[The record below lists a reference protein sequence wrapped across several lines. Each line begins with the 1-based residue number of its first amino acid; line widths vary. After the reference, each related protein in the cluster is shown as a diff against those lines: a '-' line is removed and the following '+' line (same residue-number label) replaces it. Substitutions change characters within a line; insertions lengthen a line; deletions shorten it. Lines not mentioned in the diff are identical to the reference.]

1 MRALPLV
8 LGMVFMLALS
18 LPPTTAHGQSGTEQ
32 RARDLFE
39 NGKRLYDEGLYDDAV
54 AAWEAAYD
62 LSPDKHL
69 LLYNIANACE
79 RLGRYQEALDNLN
92 RYRALAPAEERETL
106 ERRMRNIERR
116 LKEQQAAA
124 SEVTSEPAPATNSNG
139 TASLTVKNTS
149 TSKRAPAAPN
159 PGGLALVIGG
169 GVGVA
174 VGGVL
179 GGLALQQRAQAQA
192 LCVQSAS
199 GQTLCPTDAQ
209 PFIDRDR
216 SLSLG
221 GDIAMVAGGVAL
233 GAGVIVL
240 IADAVTGGDQTAL
253 KVLPSVGP
261 GGAAVTF
268 LGRF

>member
-1 MRALPLV
+1 MRALPLALGLV
-8 LGMVFMLALS
+8 LMLALS
-18 LPPTTAHGQSGTEQ
+18 LPPTTSHGQSGTEQ

-69 LLYNIANACE
+69 LLYNIANAYDSI
-79 RLGRYQEALDNLN
+79 GRYQEALDNLN

-116 LKEQQAAA
+116 LKEQKAAA
-124 SEVTSEPAPATNSNG
+124 PEPESEPATNNNG
-139 TASLTVKNTS
+139 TANLSVKVTS
-149 TSKRAPAAPN
+149 TSNPAPTGPN
-159 PGGLALVIGG
+159 PGGLALAVGG
-169 GVGVA
+169 GAGMA

-192 LCVQSAS
+192 LCVESAS

-209 PFIDRDR
+209 PFINQDRN
-216 SLSLG
+216 LSLG
-221 GDIAMVAGGVAL
+221 GDIAMIAGGVAL

-240 IADAVTGGDQTAL
+240 VADAATGRGQTAVR
-253 KVLPSVGP
+253 VLPSVGP
-261 GGAAVTF
+261 GGAAVT
-268 LGRF
+268 LQGRF

>member
-1 MRALPLV
+1 MRALPLA
-8 LGMVFMLALS
+8 LGLVFMLALS
-18 LPPTTAHGQSGTEQ
+18 LPPTTGYGQSGTEQ

-54 AAWEAAYD
+54 AAWEAAYN

-69 LLYNIANACE
+69 LLYNIANAYE

-116 LKEQQAAA
+116 LKEQQAATA
-124 SEVTSEPAPATNSNG
+124 EATPAPAPATNSNG
-139 TASLTVKNTS
+139 TASLSVQNTS
-149 TSKRAPAAPN
+149 TSKPAPAGPN
-159 PGGLALVIGG
+159 PGGLALVVGG
-169 GVGVA
+169 GAGVA

-192 LCVQSAS
+192 LCVESAS

-209 PFIDRDR
+209 PFIDQDR
-216 SLSLG
+216 NLSLG
-221 GDIAMVAGGVAL
+221 GDIAMIAGGVAL
-233 GAGVIVL
+233 GAGLIVI
-240 IADAVTGGDQTAL
+240 IADAATGRGQTAL
-253 KVLPSVGP
+253 RVLPSVGP

-268 LGRF
+268 QGRF